1 MREKMI
7 DRKIIDQ
14 FIDYVILDSSKQ
26 EMAEME
32 LKADAPISAIIAFDE
47 YKSIIADAKKR
58 GIEI

>member
-1 MREKMI
+1 MI

>member
-1 MREKMI
+1 MI

-14 FIDYVILDSSKQ
+14 FIDYIILDSSKQ

-32 LKADAPISAIIAFDE
+32 LKADAPISAIISFDE
-47 YKSIIADAKKR
+47 YKSIIEDAQKR